1 MSRIWFVTG
10 AARGMGADIVNAALQ
25 QGDRVVAT
33 GRNMDNLRRTFSTAS
48 EENIE
53 LLELDV
59 RDEQQA
65 RVAVDAAIRRFGR
78 IDVLVNNAGFCLLGR
93 FEEATAEQ
101 IELQFATNVFGMAN
115 VLRAVLPVMRQQR
128 SGRIINTSSIAG
140 VKAVANATFYSASK
154 FAVEGMTLA
163 LADEVA
169 PLGIYVTAIE
179 PGFFRTEFLSNS
191 SAHYG
196 EKKIEDY
203 ADYGDAR
210 ELLAS
215 ADGQQQGDPAKLALV
230 VCQVVEMKNPP
241 RQLLIGN
248 DAISFVMPSLEA
260 RIKEIRE
267 FAALS
272 NTTDFD

>member
-1 MSRIWFVTG
+1 MNRIWFITG
-10 AARGMGADIVNAALQ
+10 AARGMGGHIAKAALQ

-33 GRNMDNLRRTFSTAS
+33 GRNMDKLRRTFSTAS
-48 EENIE
+48 AENIE

-59 RDEQQA
+59 RDEHQA
-65 RVAVDAAIRRFGR
+65 KVAVDAAIRRFGR

-101 IELQFATNVFGMAN
+101 IELQFATNVFGTAN

-163 LADEVA
+163 LADEVS
-169 PLGIYVTAIE
+169 PLGIHVTAIE

-203 ADYGDAR
+203 ADFGDAH

-215 ADGQQQGDPAKLALV
+215 ADGQQQGDPAKLAQV
-230 VCQVVEMKNPP
+230 VCQVVEMENPP

-248 DAISFVMPSLEA
+248 DTISYVMPSLEA

>member
-1 MSRIWFVTG
+1 MSRVWFVTG

-33 GRNMDNLRRTFSTAS
+33 GRNMDKLRQIFSTAS
-48 EENIE
+48 TENIE
-53 LLELDV
+53 LQELDV
-59 RDEQQA
+59 RDEHQA
-65 RVAVDAAIRRFGR
+65 KVAVDAAVRRFGR

-101 IELQFATNVFGMAN
+101 IELQFTTNVFGMAN
-115 VLRAVLPVMRQQR
+115 VLRAVLPVMRHQR

-169 PLGIYVTAIE
+169 PLGIHVTAIE

-191 SAHYG
+191 SVHYG
-196 EKKIEDY
+196 ERKIEDY
-203 ADYGDAR
+203 AIFGNAR
-210 ELLAS
+210 ELMAS
-215 ADGQQQGDPAKLALV
+215 ADGQQQGDPAKLAQV
-230 VCQVVEMKNPP
+230 VCQMVEMESPP

-248 DAISFVMPSLEA
+248 DAIRYVMPSLEA

>member
-1 MSRIWFVTG
+1 MNRIWFVTG

-33 GRNMDNLRRTFSTAS
+33 GRNMDKLRRTFSTAS

-101 IELQFATNVFGMAN
+101 IELQFATNVFGTAN

-169 PLGIYVTAIE
+169 PLGIHVTAIE

-215 ADGQQQGDPAKLALV
+215 ADGQQQGDPAKLAQV
-230 VCQVVEMKNPP
+230 VCQVVEMENPP

-267 FAALS
+267 FAVLS

>member
-1 MSRIWFVTG
+1 MRRIWFVTG
-10 AARGMGADIVNAALQ
+10 AARGMGTDIVNAALQ

-93 FEEATAEQ
+93 FEDATAEQ
-101 IELQFATNVFGMAN
+101 IELQFATNVFGTAN

-169 PLGIYVTAIE
+169 PLGIHVTAIE

-196 EKKIEDY
+196 QKKIEDY

-215 ADGQQQGDPAKLALV
+215 VDGQQQGDPAKLAQV

-248 DAISFVMPSLEA
+248 DAINFVMPSLEA

>member
-1 MSRIWFVTG
+1 MRRIWFVTG
-10 AARGMGADIVNAALQ
+10 AARGMGTDIVNAALQ

-53 LLELDV
+53 LLELDI

-115 VLRAVLPVMRQQR
+115 VLRAVLPIMRQQR

-169 PLGIYVTAIE
+169 PLGIHVTAIE

-191 SAHYG
+191 SVHYG
-196 EKKIEDY
+196 DRNIEDY
-203 ADYGDAR
+203 AIFGNAR
-210 ELLAS
+210 ELMAS
-215 ADGQQQGDPAKLALV
+215 ADGQQQGDPAKLAQV
-230 VCQVVEMKNPP
+230 VCQVVEMESPP

-248 DAISFVMPSLEA
+248 DAISYVMPSLESH
-260 RIKEIRE
+260 IKGIHK

>member
-1 MSRIWFVTG
+1 MNRIWFVTG
-10 AARGMGADIVNAALQ
+10 AARGMGASIVNAALQ

-33 GRNMDNLRRTFSTAS
+33 GRNMDKLRQIFSTVAA
-48 EENIE
+48 ENIA

-59 RDEQQA
+59 RDEHQA
-65 RVAVDAAIRRFGR
+65 KVAVDAAIRRFGR

-101 IELQFATNVFGMAN
+101 IELQFATNVFGMAT

-169 PLGIYVTAIE
+169 PLGIHVTAIE

-191 SAHYG
+191 SAHYV

-203 ADYGDAR
+203 AIFGNAR
-210 ELLAS
+210 ELMAS
-215 ADGQQQGDPAKLALV
+215 ADGQQQGDPAKLAQV
-230 VCQVVEMKNPP
+230 VCQVVEMESPP

-248 DAISFVMPSLEA
+248 DAISYVMPSLEA

>member
-10 AARGMGADIVNAALQ
+10 AARGMGTDIVNAALQ

-203 ADYGDAR
+203 ADYGDVR

>member
-1 MSRIWFVTG
+1 MNRIWFVTG
-10 AARGMGADIVNAALQ
+10 AARGMGASIVNAALQ

-33 GRNMDNLRRTFSTAS
+33 GRNMDKLRQIFSTVAA
-48 EENIE
+48 ENIA

-59 RDEQQA
+59 RDEHQSKF
-65 RVAVDAAIRRFGR
+65 AVDAAIRRFGR

-101 IELQFATNVFGMAN
+101 IELQFATNVFGTAN

-169 PLGIYVTAIE
+169 PLGIHVTAIE

-215 ADGQQQGDPAKLALV
+215 ADGQQQGDPAKLAQV
-230 VCQVVEMKNPP
+230 VCQVVEMENPP

-267 FAALS
+267 FAVLS

>member
-1 MSRIWFVTG
+1 MNRVWFVTG
-10 AARGMGADIVNAALQ
+10 AARGMGARVVNAALQ

-33 GRNMDNLRRTFSTAS
+33 GRNMDKLRRTFSTAS
-48 EENIE
+48 AENIE

-59 RDEQQA
+59 RDEHQA
-65 RVAVDAAIRRFGR
+65 KVAVDAAIRRFGR

-163 LADEVA
+163 LADEVT
-169 PLGIYVTAIE
+169 PLGIHVTAIE

-203 ADYGDAR
+203 ADFGDAR

-215 ADGQQQGDPAKLALV
+215 ADGQQQGDPAKLAQV
-230 VCQVVEMKNPP
+230 VCQMVEMENPP

-248 DAISFVMPSLEA
+248 DAISYVMPSLEA

>member
-1 MSRIWFVTG
+1 MNRIWFVTG
-10 AARGMGADIVNAALQ
+10 AARGMGVNIVNAALQ

-33 GRNMDNLRRTFSTAS
+33 GRNMDKLRQIFSTAS
-48 EENIE
+48 TENIE
-53 LLELDV
+53 LQELDV
-59 RDEQQA
+59 RDEHQA
-65 RVAVDAAIRRFGR
+65 KVAVDAAVRRFGR

-101 IELQFATNVFGMAN
+101 IELQFATNVFGMAT

-169 PLGIYVTAIE
+169 PLGIHVTAIE

-203 ADYGDAR
+203 AIFGNAR
-210 ELLAS
+210 ELMAS
-215 ADGQQQGDPAKLALV
+215 ADGQQQGDPAKLAQV
-230 VCQVVEMKNPP
+230 VCQVVEMESPP

-248 DAISFVMPSLEA
+248 DAISYVMPSLEA

>member
-1 MSRIWFVTG
+1 MNRVWFITG
-10 AARGMGADIVNAALQ
+10 AARGMGVHIAKAALQ

-33 GRNMDNLRRTFSTAS
+33 GRNMDKLRQIFSTVAA
-48 EENIE
+48 ENIE
-53 LLELDV
+53 LLELDI
-59 RDEQQA
+59 RDEHQA
-65 RVAVDAAIRRFGR
+65 AVAVDTAIRRFGR

-93 FEEATAEQ
+93 FEEARAAQ
-101 IELQFATNVFGMAN
+101 IEQQFATNVFGTAN
-115 VLRAVLPVMRQQR
+115 VIRAVLPVMRQQR

-163 LADEVA
+163 LADEVS
-169 PLGIYVTAIE
+169 PLGIHVTAIE

-215 ADGQQQGDPAKLALV
+215 ADGQQQGDPSKLAQV
-230 VCQVVEMKNPP
+230 VCQVVEMEKPP

-248 DAISFVMPSLEA
+248 DAIRYVMPSLEA
-260 RIKEIRE
+260 RITEIRE
-267 FAALS
+267 FAVLS

>member
-1 MSRIWFVTG
+1 MNRIWFVTG
-10 AARGMGADIVNAALQ
+10 AARGMGASIVNAALQ

-33 GRNMDNLRRTFSTAS
+33 GRNMDKLRQLFSTVAA
-48 EENIE
+48 ENIA

-59 RDEQQA
+59 RDEHQA
-65 RVAVDAAIRRFGR
+65 KVAVDAAIRRFGR

-101 IELQFATNVFGMAN
+101 IELQFTTNVFGTAN
-115 VLRAVLPVMRQQR
+115 VLRTVLPVMRQQR

-169 PLGIYVTAIE
+169 PLGIHVTAIE

-196 EKKIEDY
+196 EKKIGDY

-215 ADGQQQGDPAKLALV
+215 ADGQQQGDPAKLAQV
-230 VCQVVEMKNPP
+230 VCQVVEMENPP

-267 FAALS
+267 FAVLS

>member
-1 MSRIWFVTG
+1 MNRVWFVTG
-10 AARGMGADIVNAALQ
+10 AARGMGVSIVNAALQ

-33 GRNMDNLRRTFSTAS
+33 GRNMDKLRQIFSTVAA
-48 EENIE
+48 ENIA

-59 RDEQQA
+59 RDEHQA
-65 RVAVDAAIRRFGR
+65 KVAVDAAVRRFGR

-101 IELQFATNVFGMAN
+101 IELQFATNVFGTAN

-163 LADEVA
+163 LADEVT
-169 PLGIYVTAIE
+169 PLGIHVTAIE

-196 EKKIEDY
+196 EKKIVDY
-203 ADYGDAR
+203 ADFGDAR

-215 ADGQQQGDPAKLALV
+215 ADGQQQGDPAKLAQV
-230 VCQVVEMKNPP
+230 VCQMVEMENPP
-241 RQLLIGN
+241 QQLLIGN
-248 DAISFVMPSLEA
+248 DAISYVMPSLEA

>member
-1 MSRIWFVTG
+1 MNRVWFITG
-10 AARGMGADIVNAALQ
+10 AARGMGVHIAKAALQ

-33 GRNMDNLRRTFSTAS
+33 GRNMDKLRQIFSTVAA
-48 EENIE
+48 ENIE
-53 LLELDV
+53 LLELDI
-59 RDEQQA
+59 RDEHQA
-65 RVAVDAAIRRFGR
+65 AVAVDTAIRRFGR

-93 FEEATAEQ
+93 FEEARAEQ
-101 IELQFATNVFGMAN
+101 IEQQFATNVFGTAN
-115 VLRAVLPVMRQQR
+115 VIRAVLPVMRQQR

-163 LADEVA
+163 LADEVS
-169 PLGIYVTAIE
+169 PLGIHVTAIE

-215 ADGQQQGDPAKLALV
+215 ADGQQQGDPSKLAQV
-230 VCQVVEMKNPP
+230 VCQVVEMENPP

-248 DAISFVMPSLEA
+248 DAISYVMPSLEA

>member
-1 MSRIWFVTG
+1 MNRVWFITG
-10 AARGMGADIVNAALQ
+10 AARGMGVHIAKAALQ

-33 GRNMDNLRRTFSTAS
+33 GRNMDKLRQVFCTAS
-48 EENIE
+48 AENIE
-53 LLELDV
+53 LQELDV
-59 RDEQQA
+59 RDEHQA
-65 RVAVDAAIRRFGR
+65 RVAVDAAVRRFGR

-93 FEEATAEQ
+93 FEEAAAEQ
-101 IELQFATNVFGMAN
+101 IELQFATNVFGTAN

-169 PLGIYVTAIE
+169 PLGIHVTAIE

-196 EKKIEDY
+196 ENKIEDY

-215 ADGQQQGDPAKLALV
+215 ADGQQQGDPAKLAQV
-230 VCQVVEMKNPP
+230 VCQVVEMENPP